1 MKRAELASAQRE
13 KKKSVTQKEWSFF
26 AASWNWLYN
35 NSTTSTREKNEKVKQ
50 FENLKSTRV
59 ASSTAHNIA
68 QRRHTSEINWNSNST
83 SYWIVVMGSE
93 WEKSEKEREKKKRNC
108 GGIESFTRAQKF
120 SSLFSPSPFLRNAF
134 VTHPEEKKKRYRF
147 YFYEFS
153 LNKICCFFWK
163 SLDSRLLNKE
173 FLMSRKPLG
182 KIAIKSTIKTFPP
195 HPRTTPLSTPSRPQ

>member
-13 KKKSVTQKEWSFF
+13 KKKSVTQKKSEAFF

-93 WEKSEKEREKKKRNC
+93 WEKSEREREKEKKLRWHWKLHSC
-108 GGIESFTRAQKF
+108 TEVFFPLLSF
-120 SSLFSPSPFLRNAF
+120 SLPPQRCRHPPRGRKKNVIDLFLRIF
-134 VTHPEEKKKRYRF
+134 T
-147 YFYEFS
+147 
-153 LNKICCFFWK
+153 
-163 SLDSRLLNKE
+163 
-173 FLMSRKPLG
+173 
-182 KIAIKSTIKTFPP
+182 
-195 HPRTTPLSTPSRPQ
+195 Q